1 MSTVPSSFVCAGR
14 INLYDAPSMVTV
26 FSFVH
31 PIKTKQTTN
40 NDKIIFFFI
49 YNNIYKLIMTLY
61 EKFTLLKEE
70 INRHK
75 WIESEKINKD
85 IGFENALIDWLLLH
99 RKNWIFLKALD
110 KKPEPVNLEQDKNKE
125 H

>member
-1 MSTVPSSFVCAGR
+1 
-14 INLYDAPSMVTV
+14 
-26 FSFVH
+26 
-31 PIKTKQTTN
+31 
-40 NDKIIFFFI
+40 
-49 YNNIYKLIMTLY
+49 MTLY